1 MNTGRIFNI
10 RFIRWK
16 IVLISKLMGSFLI
29 ISYIFSANLPF
40 SQELSFTFWIG
51 FVVLLILGFDFLMDL
66 YISKPLE
73 KIERSAKQMADLDF
87 SAHCEINADDEF
99 GRLAV
104 SLNRM
109 AQNLQESFVQLEE
122 ANMRL
127 EKTNCR
133 LEVTNVQLE
142 EANIELEETNLEL
155 EETNN
160 QLEEA
165 NSQLEKTNSQLEEAN
180 IKLEETNNQLEE
192 ANIKLEKEVR
202 QERLLL
208 AERKELADSLSHEM
222 KTPLGVIRAYAEGLL
237 DEPEEAKKRKYAE
250 IMITETERMSDLI
263 TALLDLSALENGA
276 AQLEPE
282 QFDFVELLE
291 TVAGRLLM
299 DVPDA
304 DFRLE
309 YELPDRKLYVFTDL
323 SRMEQVLNNF
333 VVNAKKNV
341 QPGGILKLCL
351 FEKMGMLRCSVFNQ
365 GRCIPAES
373 LQKIW
378 NRFYRGSRS
387 GGGGSGLGL
396 AISAQILSMQ
406 NYDYGVKNHADGV
419 EFYFSMPVL

>member
-10 RFIRWK
+10 RSIRWK

-29 ISYIFSANLPF
+29 ISYILSANLPF
-40 SQELSFTFWIG
+40 SQEISFTFWIG

-109 AQNLQESFVQLEE
+109 AQNLQETFAQLEE

-133 LEVTNVQLE
+133 LKVTNVQLE
-142 EANIELEETNLEL
+142 EAIIELEETNV
-155 EETNN
+155 
-160 QLEEA
+160 
-165 NSQLEKTNSQLEEAN
+165 QLEKA
-180 IKLEETNNQLEE
+180 NNQ
-192 ANIKLEKEVR
+192 LEKEVR

-237 DEPEEAKKRKYAE
+237 DEPEEAEKQKYAE
-250 IMITETERMSDLI
+250 IMIAETERMSDLI

-323 SRMEQVLNNF
+323 YRMEQVLNNF

-351 FEKMGMLRCSVFNQ
+351 FEKMGMLRCSIFNQ
-365 GRCIPAES
+365 GRRIPAES
-373 LQKIW
+373 LPKIW
-378 NRFYRGSRS
+378 NRFYRDSRS

-406 NYDYGVKNHADGV
+406 NYDYGVKNHTDGV